1 MAWDIN
7 SVSGNTIYSHQQNW
21 IKNTF
26 GNIASDEINH
36 IMKQYYLLAGQRKPE
51 HMGWNR
57 VEDWSGKYTGPG
69 LQPVKDSELS
79 PFYFGDEISKRVET
93 YDEIAF
99 LSQKL
104 MKDSI
109 PDYLKPAYFQLIHY
123 PVAASATM
131 NRKILYAQK
140 SRLYARY
147 NLPVAEEYAH
157 KSIEAYNEI
166 VALDYTYNKDML
178 NKKWELMMDMKPRDL
193 PVFQQP
199 MLSVFSGNYDGN
211 ETDVAIWIENQ
222 TVPITGNKIILPEY
236 SGNKGETYQLKIYS
250 KAKHPLKWE
259 IIDKPS
265 FFDIKEKNKDGFS
278 FEKTLSITA
287 SDQIS
292 ESGNFKLN
300 INGKIFSVE
309 YKTENFLVN
318 ESQHAEQ
325 NKMIAL
331 NASQY
336 INNVQVEFIE
346 GLGHSGNAVRLPA
359 VQKINEKAIHLSYK
373 ITTQSSGDMQI
384 KVGTIPKHPV
394 NKGDIRYAIVVD
406 NQEPQTISSA
416 AGFLSSKW
424 SENVLR
430 NQSLTITDVYIQNP
444 GEHIIKIYAL
454 DEEILLDQIM
464 LEFKKERKHYQIPV
478 K

>member
-26 GNIASDEINH
+26 GNIASDEISH
-36 IMKQYYLLAGQRKPE
+36 IMKQYYLLAGQRKPD
-51 HMGWNR
+51 HMGWNK
-57 VEDWSGKYTGPG
+57 VEDWSGEYTGPG
-69 LQPVKDSELS
+69 LQPIKDSELS
-79 PFYFGDEISKRVET
+79 PFYFGDEINKRIEA

-104 MKDSI
+104 IKDSI
-109 PDYLKPAYFQLIHY
+109 PDYLKPAYFQLIYY
-123 PVAASATM
+123 PVAASAAM

-140 SRLYARY
+140 ARLYAQY

-157 KSIEAYNEI
+157 KAIEAYNEI
-166 VALDYTYNKDML
+166 TALDYTYNKDML
-178 NKKWELMMDMKPRDL
+178 NGKWELMMDMKPRDL

-199 MLSVFSGNYDGN
+199 VLPAFSDNYLGV

-222 TVPITGNKIILPEY
+222 TEPMTGDKILLPEY
-236 SGNKGETYQLKIYS
+236 SGNKRETYQLGIHS
-250 KAKHPLKWE
+250 KTKHPLIWE
-259 IIDKPS
+259 VIDKPD
-265 FFDIKEKNKDGFS
+265 FFDIKEENKDRFS
-278 FEKTLSITA
+278 FEKTLSVTA

-292 ESGNFKLN
+292 ESGSFKLK
-300 INGKIFSVE
+300 INGKVFSVE

-318 ESQHAEQ
+318 RSQYAEQ

-331 NASQY
+331 NGFHY
-336 INNVQVEFIE
+336 TNNIQIEHIE

-359 VQKINEKAIHLSYK
+359 IKKISEKATHLSYK
-373 ITTQSSGDMQI
+373 IITKSSGNMQI

-394 NKGDIRYAIVVD
+394 NKSDIRYAIVID
-406 NQEPQTISSA
+406 NQKPQIVSSA
-416 AGFLSSKW
+416 AGFLSPKW

-430 NQSLTITDVYIQNP
+430 NQSLTITDAFIQNP

-454 DEEILLDQIM
+454 DEDILLDQIM
-464 LEFKKERKHYQIPV
+464 FEFNKERKHYLIPA